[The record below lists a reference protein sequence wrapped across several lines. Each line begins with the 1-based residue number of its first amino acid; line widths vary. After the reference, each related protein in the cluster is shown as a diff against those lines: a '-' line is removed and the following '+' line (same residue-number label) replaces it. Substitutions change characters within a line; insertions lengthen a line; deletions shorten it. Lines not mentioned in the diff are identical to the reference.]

1 MRKMAGLILPDEETL
16 YGFPLYTH
24 PDDSTIRCPC
34 GASFTWEGLSDH
46 LDPWVKEHTPHL
58 KKKP

>member
-24 PDDSTIRCPC
+24 PDYATVRCPC
-34 GASFTWEGLSDH
+34 GGSFTWDEPTH
-46 LDPWVKEHTPHL
+46 LLEIWVKGHTPHL